1 MSTTPVM
8 NQDAPPQAAK
18 TAVSGAAHGSG
29 NPGLEPRVC
38 PREAGSGRSGRS
50 LYRTIVADPPWHY
63 DDFCQIHS
71 KAGRTVKPLPYGS
84 MTVKEICA
92 LPVNEIAAPDCRLF
106 LWTTNRYLP
115 DSFGVMAAW
124 GFDYKQTLVW
134 HKVGNPSPWGGSVA
148 PNHAEFLLVG
158 VRGKPERKAMM
169 KSSVV
174 GVNVQRHSAKPD
186 VFLDH
191 VESVSEGPYVE
202 LFARSQRLGWHT
214 WGNQSICHTSL
225 GGGGAELAGDEAAT
239 QHSGAGSQNPAGA
252 SHGPRKIAL
261 ARGAGMR

>member
-1 MSTTPVM
+1 MDAATITPELHESR
-8 NQDAPPQAAK
+8 PAAF
-18 TAVSGAAHGSG
+18 H
-29 NPGLEPRVC
+29 
-38 PREAGSGRSGRS
+38 AGSGSGARSYG
-50 LYRTIVADPPWHY
+50 TIVADPPWHY

-92 LPVNEIAAPDCRLF
+92 LPVKEIAAPDSRLF
-106 LWTTNRYLP
+106 LWTTNKYLP

-124 GFDYKQTLVW
+124 GFDYKQTLIW

-169 KSSVV
+169 KSNVV

-186 VFLDH
+186 VFLDL
-191 VESVSEGPYVE
+191 VETVSPGPYVE
-202 LFARSQRLGWHT
+202 LFCREARLGWDR
-214 WGNQSICHTSL
+214 WGNESASNVGL
-225 GGGGAELAGDEAAT
+225 VLPNVGA
-239 QHSGAGSQNPAGA
+239 
-252 SHGPRKIAL
+252 K
-261 ARGAGMR
+261 ARGD